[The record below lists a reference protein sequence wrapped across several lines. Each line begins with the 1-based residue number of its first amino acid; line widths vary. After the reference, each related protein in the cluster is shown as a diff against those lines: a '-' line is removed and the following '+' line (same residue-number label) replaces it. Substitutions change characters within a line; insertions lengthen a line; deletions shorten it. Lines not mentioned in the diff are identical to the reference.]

1 MSVDQSKRLGGKRV
15 YILGAGAPGGIAAS
29 IAMLF
34 KAQGATIVLGSP
46 EEEKA
51 REVADMCGAAGI
63 VKTDI
68 LDEVSIRDGARA
80 AAEMLGGGIDVAINT
95 AGVNRNA
102 PIAEETAEALL
113 FQARIHFIGTT
124 LFIKEVAEH
133 MGQGG
138 SIITMSSV
146 TAELTT
152 PRLAAYAGSKAAADK
167 VVKVAAVEYGD
178 RGIRVN
184 SLAPGLTSTPM
195 TASYFA
201 DEKVV
206 NAFRR
211 EIPLGRMTTPD
222 DVAAAALWLASDECV
237 ATGDTIRVS
246 GGAHL
251 RRLPVA
257 RDFV

>member
-1 MSVDQSKRLGGKRV
+1 MSAGKRLDGKRV
-15 YILGAGAPGGIAAS
+15 FILGAGAPGGIAGA
-29 IAMLF
+29 IAGLF
-34 KAQGATIVLGSP
+34 RDEGATIALGSP
-46 EEEKA
+46 DIA
-51 REVADMCGAAGI
+51 AAQRVADDCKAAGI
-63 VKTDI
+63 VKVDI
-68 LDEVSIRDGARA
+68 LDEQSIHDGIRE
-80 AAEMLGGGIDVAINT
+80 AAELLGGAIDVAINT

-113 FQARIHFIGTT
+113 FQARIHFIGTA

-133 MGQGG
+133 MPGGG

-167 VVKVAAVEYGD
+167 VVKVAAVEYGE

-195 TASYFA
+195 TAAYFA

-206 NAFRR
+206 AAFQR
-211 EIPLGRMTTPD
+211 EIPLGRLTTVA
-222 DVAAAALWLASDECV
+222 DVAASALWLASDECT
-237 ATGDTIRVS
+237 ATGDIIRVS

>member
-1 MSVDQSKRLGGKRV
+1 MSAGKRLDGKRV
-15 YILGAGAPGGIAAS
+15 FILGAGAPGGIAAA
-29 IAMLF
+29 IAGLF
-34 KAQGATIVLGSP
+34 HAEGATIALGSP
-46 EEEKA
+46 D
-51 REVADMCGAAGI
+51 VASAEAVAADCKAAGI
-63 VKTDI
+63 VKVDI
-68 LDEVSIRDGARA
+68 LDEQSIHDGVKQA
-80 AAEMLGGGIDVAINT
+80 AQLLGGGIDVAINT

-102 PIAEETAEALL
+102 PIAEETYDALL
-113 FQARIHFIGTT
+113 FQAKIHFIGTA
-124 LFIKEVAEH
+124 LFIKEVAES
-133 MGQGG
+133 MPQGG

-195 TASYFA
+195 TAAYFA

-206 NAFRR
+206 NAFQR
-211 EIPLGRMTTPD
+211 EIPIGRLTTVE
-222 DVAAAALWLASDECV
+222 DVAASALWLASDDCI

>member
-1 MSVDQSKRLGGKRV
+1 MSAGKRLEGKRV
-15 YILGAGAPGGIAAS
+15 FILGAGAPGGIAAA
-29 IAMLF
+29 IAGLF
-34 KAQGATIVLGSP
+34 RAEGAIIALASP
-46 EEEKA
+46 DVEQA
-51 REVADMCGAAGI
+51 AAVADDCQAVGV
-63 VKTDI
+63 VKIDI
-68 LDEVSIRDGARA
+68 LDERSIHDGVRQ
-80 AAEMLGGGIDVAINT
+80 AAELLGGGIDVAINA

-102 PIAEETAEALL
+102 PLAEETADALL
-113 FQARIHFIGTT
+113 FQARIHFIGTA
-124 LFIKEVAEH
+124 LFIKEVAES
-133 MGQGG
+133 MPNGG
-138 SIITMSSV
+138 SIMTMSSV

-195 TASYFA
+195 TAAYFA

-206 NAFRR
+206 GAFQR
-211 EIPLGRMTTPD
+211 EIPIGRLSTVD
-222 DVAAAALWLASDECV
+222 DIAAAALWLASDDCI

>member
-1 MSVDQSKRLGGKRV
+1 MSAGKLNGKTV
-15 YILGAGAPGGIAAS
+15 FILGAGAPGGIASA
-29 IAMLF
+29 IAALF
-34 KAQGATIVLGSP
+34 RDEGATIALGSP
-46 EEEKA
+46 DVASAEAVAADCKA
-51 REVADMCGAAGI
+51 VGI
-63 VKTDI
+63 VKVDI
-68 LDEVSIRDGARA
+68 LDEQSIHDGVQEA
-80 AAEMLGGGIDVAINT
+80 AGLLGGSIDVAINA

-102 PIAEETAEALL
+102 LL
-113 FQARIHFIGTT
+113 FQAKIHFIGTA
-124 LFIKEVAEH
+124 LFIKEAAEV
-133 MGQGG
+133 MPNGG

-184 SLAPGLTSTPM
+184 SLAPGLTATPM
-195 TASYFA
+195 TAAYFA

-206 NAFRR
+206 NAFQR
-211 EIPLGRMTTPD
+211 EIPIGRLSTVE
-222 DVAAAALWLASDECV
+222 DVAAGALWLASDDCI
-237 ATGDTIRVS
+237 ATGDCIRVS

>member
-1 MSVDQSKRLGGKRV
+1 MSELQAKRLDGKRV
-15 YILGAGAPGGIAAS
+15 YILGAGAPGGIAGA
-29 IAMLF
+29 IAGLF
-34 KAQGATIVLGSP
+34 RDHGARIVLGSP
-46 EEEKA
+46 DVA
-51 REVADMCGAAGI
+51 SAAAVADLCQAVG
-63 VKTDI
+63 VVETDI
-68 LDEVSIRDGARA
+68 LDEVSIRKGVQEAS
-80 AAEMLGGGIDVAINT
+80 ELLGGIDIAINT

-102 PIAEETAEALL
+102 SLAEETADALL
-113 FQARIHFIGTT
+113 FQARIHFIGTA
-124 LFIKEVAEH
+124 LFIKEVAEE

-195 TASYFA
+195 TASYF
-201 DEKVV
+201 DNEKVV

-211 EIPLGRMTTPD
+211 EIPLGKMTSPD
-222 DVAAAALWLASDECV
+222 DVAASALWLASDECV
-237 ATGDTIRVS
+237 ATGDCIRVS
-246 GGAHL
+246 RGAHL
-251 RRLPVA
+251 RRLPLA
-257 RDFV
+257 SEFV

>member
-1 MSVDQSKRLGGKRV
+1 MSVDQSKRLDGKRV
-15 YILGAGAPGGIAAS
+15 YILGAGAPGGIASA

-34 KAQGATIVLGSP
+34 KSQGATIVLGSP
-46 EEEKA
+46 QEDSA

-80 AAEMLGGGIDVAINT
+80 AAEILGGIDVAINT

-102 PIAEETAEALL
+102 PIADETAEALL
-113 FQARIHFIGTT
+113 FQARIHFIGTA

-211 EIPLGRMTTPD
+211 EIPIGRMTTPD
-222 DVAAAALWLASDECV
+222 DVAAAALWLASDECI

-251 RRLPVA
+251 RRLPIA

>member
-1 MSVDQSKRLGGKRV
+1 MTTAGKRLDGKRV
-15 YILGAGAPGGIAAS
+15 FILGAGAPGGIAS
-29 IAMLF
+29 GIAKLF
-34 KAQGATIVLGSP
+34 RDEGATIALGSP
-46 EEEKA
+46 EIDQA
-51 REVADMCGAAGI
+51 QAVAAECEAIGVVRA
-63 VKTDI
+63 DI
-68 LDEVSIRDGARA
+68 LDERSIHDAVAEA
-80 AAEMLGGGIDVAINT
+80 AALLGGGIDVAVNT

-102 PIAEETAEALL
+102 PLAEETAEALL
-113 FQARIHFIGTT
+113 FQARIHFIGTA
-124 LFIKEVAEH
+124 LFIKEVAEA
-133 MGQGG
+133 MPQGG

-195 TASYFA
+195 TAAYFA

-206 NAFRR
+206 AAFQR
-211 EIPLGRMTTPD
+211 EIPIGRMTTVD
-222 DVAAAALWLASDECV
+222 DVAASALWLASDACT
-237 ATGDTIRVS
+237 ATGDILRVS

-257 RDFV
+257 REFA

>member
-1 MSVDQSKRLGGKRV
+1 MTDVAQAKRLDGKRV
-15 YILGAGAPGGIAAS
+15 YILGAGAPGGIAAG
-29 IAMLF
+29 IARLF
-34 KAQGATIVLGSP
+34 KAHGATIVLGSP
-46 EEEKA
+46 DEDKA
-51 REVADMCGAAGI
+51 QEVAADCGALGI
-63 VKTDI
+63 VRTDI

-80 AAEMLGGGIDVAINT
+80 AADLLGGIDVAINT
-95 AGVNRNA
+95 AGVNRNS
-102 PIAEETAEALL
+102 PLAEETAEALL
-113 FQARIHFIGTT
+113 FQARIHFIGTA
-124 LFIKEVAEH
+124 LFIKEVAEL

-167 VVKVAAVEYGD
+167 VVKVAAVEYGE

-195 TASYFA
+195 TAAYFA

-206 NAFRR
+206 NAFLR
-211 EIPLGRMTTPD
+211 EIPVGRLSSVE
-222 DVAAAALWLASDECV
+222 DVAAAALWLASDECI